1 MKEITAI
8 IRMNKVQKT
17 KDVLLECGFPSFT
30 VRRVM
35 GRGKQKGL
43 CFEFDPPLPDSEN
56 KESETC
62 IRFIPK
68 RMFTVVVDDDNVSEI
83 VQKIV
88 EVNQTG
94 HLGDGKIFVS
104 NISEALRIRTGESG
118 ESTVNRELV

>member
-43 CFEFDPPLPDSEN
+43 CFEFNPPLPNPE
-56 KESETC
+56 KEAETC

-68 RMFTVVVDDDNVSEI
+68 RMFTIVVDDENVNDV
-83 VQKIV
+83 VQKII

-94 HLGDGKIFVS
+94 NAGDGKIFVS
-104 NISEALRIRTGESG
+104 NITEAIRIRTGESG
-118 ESTVNRELV
+118 EATVNKELM

>member
-17 KDVLLECGFPSFT
+17 KDALLGCGFPSFT
-30 VRRVM
+30 VRRAM

-43 CFEFDPPLPDSEN
+43 CFEFDPPLPDPEKN
-56 KESETC
+56 EADTC

-68 RMFTVVVDDDNVSEI
+68 RMFTVIVDDASVSE
-83 VQKIV
+83 VVRKII

-94 HLGDGKIFVS
+94 HVGDGKIFVS

-118 ESTVNRELV
+118 ETTVSQELM

>member
-8 IRMNKVQKT
+8 IRMNRVQKT
-17 KDVLLECGFPSFT
+17 KDALLECGFPSFT

-43 CFEFDPPLPDSEN
+43 CFEFDPPLPDPET
-56 KESETC
+56 ETETC

-68 RMFTVVVDDDNVSEI
+68 RMFTIMVDDESVNEV
-83 VQKIV
+83 VQKII

-104 NISEALRIRTGESG
+104 NIEEAYRIRTGESG
-118 ESTVNRELV
+118 EATVNRELM

>member
-35 GRGKQKGL
+35 GRGKQRGL
-43 CFEFDPPLPDSEN
+43 CFEFNPPLPDPE
-56 KESETC
+56 KEAETC

-68 RMFTVVVDDDNVSEI
+68 RMFTIVVDDENVNEV
-83 VQKIV
+83 VQKII

-94 HLGDGKIFVS
+94 NAGDGKIFVS
-104 NISEALRIRTGESG
+104 NVTEAIRIRTGERG
-118 ESTVNRELV
+118 DATVDKELI

>member
-17 KDVLLECGFPSFT
+17 KEALLECGFPSFT

-43 CFEFDPPLPDSEN
+43 CFEFNPPLPDPE
-56 KESETC
+56 KEAETC
-62 IRFIPK
+62 IHFIPK
-68 RMFTVVVDDDNVSEI
+68 RMFTVVVDDASVDEI
-83 VQKIV
+83 VRKII

>member
-35 GRGKQKGL
+35 GRGKQRGL
-43 CFEFDPPLPDSEN
+43 CFEFNPPLPDPE
-56 KESETC
+56 KEAETC

-68 RMFTVVVDDDNVSEI
+68 RMFTIVVDDENVNEV
-83 VQKIV
+83 VQKII

-94 HLGDGKIFVS
+94 NVGDGKIFVS
-104 NISEALRIRTGESG
+104 GVTEAIRMRTGESG
-118 ESTVNRELV
+118 EATVNKELV

>member
-17 KDVLLECGFPSFT
+17 KDALLGCGFPSFT

-43 CFEFDPPLPDSEN
+43 CFEFDPPLPDQEN
-56 KESETC
+56 EAGNC

-68 RMFTVVVDDDNVSEI
+68 RMFTIVVDDASVSE
-83 VQKIV
+83 VVRKII

-94 HLGDGKIFVS
+94 HVGDGKIFVS

-118 ESTVNRELV
+118 ESTVSKELM

>member
-35 GRGKQKGL
+35 GRGKQRGL
-43 CFEFDPPLPDSEN
+43 CFEFNPPLPDPE
-56 KESETC
+56 KEAETC
-62 IRFIPK
+62 IHFIPK
-68 RMFTVVVDDDNVSEI
+68 RMFTIVVDDENVNE
-83 VQKIV
+83 VVRKII

-94 HLGDGKIFVS
+94 NVGDGKIFVS
-104 NISEALRIRTGESG
+104 NITEAIRIRTGESG
-118 ESTVNRELV
+118 EATVDKELM

>member
-35 GRGKQKGL
+35 GRGKQRGL
-43 CFEFDPPLPDSEN
+43 CFEFNPPLPDPE
-56 KESETC
+56 KEAETC

-68 RMFTVVVDDDNVSEI
+68 RMFTIVVDDENVNE
-83 VQKIV
+83 VVRKII

-94 HLGDGKIFVS
+94 NVGDGKIFVS
-104 NISEALRIRTGESG
+104 NISEAIRIRTGESG
-118 ESTVNRELV
+118 EATVDKELM

>member
-17 KDVLLECGFPSFT
+17 RDVLLECGFPSFT

-43 CFEFDPPLPDSEN
+43 CFEFNPPLPDPEN
-56 KESETC
+56 EAETC

-68 RMFTVVVDDDNVSEI
+68 RMFTIVVDEENVNEV
-83 VQKIV
+83 VQKII

-94 HLGDGKIFVS
+94 HPGDGKIFVS
-104 NISEALRIRTGESG
+104 NISEAYRIRTGESG
-118 ESTVNRELV
+118 EMTVNKEMV

>member
-17 KDVLLECGFPSFT
+17 KDALLGCGFPSFT

-43 CFEFDPPLPDSEN
+43 CFEFNPPLPDPE
-56 KESETC
+56 KEAETC

-68 RMFTVVVDDDNVSEI
+68 RMLTVVVDDENVSEV
-83 VQKIV
+83 VQKII

-94 HLGDGKIFVS
+94 NPGDGKIFVS
-104 NISEALRIRTGESG
+104 NITEAIRIRTGERG
-118 ESTVNRELV
+118 EATVNKELM